1 MCISRIDQENF
12 ILNFVKSSFL
22 ALEFPRGVKQ
32 FHRIHKDKTLFCLG
46 LPRVK

>member
-12 ILNFVKSSFL
+12 MLNFDKSSFL
-22 ALEFPRGVKQ
+22 ALEFARGVKQ
-32 FHRIHKDKTLFCLG
+32 FHGIHKDKALFCLG